1 MKLIDF
7 RRLLFAL
14 SLFLK
19 ESRLGQDLMSLGRR
33 FQDSAARC
41 YTELCIKCNS
51 SNQKPSKLAWRVS
64 ECTYVY
70 ELITYYI

>member
-41 YTELCIKCNS
+41 LKEDLPTSVLGLSTSTFKDFL
-51 SNQKPSKLAWRVS
+51 KL
-64 ECTYVY
+64 
-70 ELITYYI
+70 